1 VLDPARMVP
10 SEAGVQEAAAAEGSQ
25 AVQARI
31 QSAILHNKVKKSIYS
46 RSRICVVKVHN

>member
-1 VLDPARMVP
+1 MVP

-31 QSAILHNKVKKSIYS
+31 QSAILHKVKKSIYS